1 MHNLSIY
8 REPMVTLSQLVPL
21 AQLAENQSTDTG
33 EPLVT
38 LLVGCPDG
46 RERSVAFGVILRD
59 MIQRD
64 LEELPWGTW
73 KCAPMGLDMPWMRV
87 TLALE
92 KAMPAWVAASIRAER
107 ASASSGCSHAARRWL
122 VIDRI
127 AVRAM
132 FSA

>member
-64 LEELPWGTW
+64 LEEL
-73 KCAPMGLDMPWMRV
+73 ADDMVPNRPEA
-87 TLALE
+87 LAFL
-92 KAMPAWVAASIRAER
+92 KGQHQSFA
-107 ASASSGCSHAARRWL
+107 
-122 VIDRI
+122 I
-127 AVRAM
+127 A
-132 FSA
+132 